1 VSWRKITCQ
10 ERDALKGAREL
21 APFASR
27 TDMGGEFG
35 DPSMFI
41 EWGDNATDTPVLRDY
56 RYPAPIPMPPLANV
70 APRPDTKPCEHYAYE
85 EEQ

>member
-27 TDMGGEFG
+27 TDKGEFYPCRR
-35 DPSMFI
+35 DIF
-41 EWGDNATDTPVLRDY
+41 EAT
-56 RYPAPIPMPPLANV
+56 
-70 APRPDTKPCEHYAYE
+70 YE
-85 EEQ
+85 AIDA